1 MIWSLMNTMQIIV
14 HLPLLNISFPPNAQT
29 ISELFLTLASF
40 DVIPHKVINEFIF
53 NFDKLMEMKEARF
66 EQMGYGENNFILN
79 AGTSFWFLII
89 WILLAFLS
97 KGLSFVKSKSK
108 RFDSFRQKLRKQ
120 VFFQIIIRIYLECYL
135 ELLVCSLINVKNLNW
150 KTDGEWFSSILS
162 ILASA
167 ILTITP

>member
-1 MIWSLMNTMQIIV
+1 MNTMQIIV

-89 WILLAFLS
+89 WILLA
-97 KGLSFVKSKSK
+97 
-108 RFDSFRQKLRKQ
+108 
-120 VFFQIIIRIYLECYL
+120 
-135 ELLVCSLINVKNLNW
+135 LLIERLILCEIKV
-150 KTDGEWFSSILS
+150 
-162 ILASA
+162 
-167 ILTITP
+167 